1 MKINR
6 QERLEKIKELRAKGL
21 TYSAIAMDLGIG
33 LVALSKFRKREEERA
48 GKPEKQSLYSK
59 QRELNPDE
67 NVVAVGADGYMVSV
81 SDGKHWVNVRSKKL
95 RKAIAE
101 AFNLQSWIQ
110 A

>member
-6 QERLEKIKELRAKGL
+6 QQRLEKIKELRDKGM
-21 TYSAIAMDLGIG
+21 TYAAIAMELGIG
-33 LVALSKFRKREEERA
+33 LVALSKFRKGEEERS
-48 GKPEKQSLYSK
+48 GKPKKQSMYSER
-59 QRELNPDE
+59 RELDSNE

-81 SDGKHWVNVRSKKL
+81 SDGKHWVSVRSKKL

-101 AFNLQSWIQ
+101 AFSLQSWIQ